1 MKNYKGRVEKRV
13 ARQVEIAK
21 QLIKAKKRNRAKL
34 VLRKKKYLEKLVQN
48 TENSL
53 LNLESL
59 VDNIEG
65 AVIQRT
71 LYNAMKRGNECLSKL
86 NSEISVEDVE
96 RLMDETRE
104 GVAYV
109 QEVSDMLSGQ
119 LNDEDDQIVGEELD
133 KLMEEEAL
141 RLESELPSV
150 PDKDLKRKD
159 IGRVDVGTERKQAK
173 VARTEQRRPERKA
186 AAVVAS

>member
-21 QLIKAKKRNRAKL
+21 QLIKAKKRKRAKL